1 MARPVHAENL
11 LSTLL
16 FVALAGSACADAQ
29 AHGAVASPIARQY
42 QCFKEGGY
50 HWPPDGSQIPGID
63 CRQAYLAVGGGSE
76 GSWPY
81 QQWHEVAANP
91 KDKGDTLEK
100 VKAAV
105 PDGLLCAGG
114 DARKRGLDQVA
125 SPWRATVVTPD
136 ADGMIEVVWDLAQ
149 SHNPAWLRVFLS
161 SPDYDATRP
170 LTWDDLQEVH
180 HDDAPAP
187 EPGQP
192 YPVYRIKV
200 PVPEGRVGRAV
211 LYNYWQRDDGGNEG
225 FFNCSDIDIQR

>member
-76 GSWPY
+76 GSWPF

-91 KDKGDTLEK
+91 KDKGDTLERSRRRSLMDCC
-100 VKAAV
+100 ARAV
-105 PDGLLCAGG
+105 MRAS
-114 DARKRGLDQVA
+114 VA
-125 SPWRATVVTPD
+125 STRSLLLGAPR
-136 ADGMIEVVWDLAQ
+136 L
-149 SHNPAWLRVFLS
+149 SHR
-161 SPDYDATRP
+161 TR
-170 LTWDDLQEVH
+170 T
-180 HDDAPAP
+180 A
-187 EPGQP
+187 
-192 YPVYRIKV
+192 
-200 PVPEGRVGRAV
+200 
-211 LYNYWQRDDGGNEG
+211 
-225 FFNCSDIDIQR
+225 